1 MRVAD
6 ENILGRNAWSKSTW
20 SWLLYDWANSA
31 YAVVVLAGFFP
42 VFFKE
47 YWDTSSSAELSTFHL
62 GAMNSLASLLV
73 VISAPIIGAIAD
85 QMGRKNRLLGLFAAL
100 GMAMTGALFWVGQG
114 HWQIAS
120 FLFVV
125 SFLGFAG
132 GNIIYDSLLVD
143 IARESEMEKISAI
156 GYAFGY
162 LGSGLLFAF
171 DVIMTLN
178 PHVFGLAD
186 SAEAV
191 RYSFLS
197 VALWWG
203 VFSIP
208 IFLMP
213 GLKPGRA
220 EMTLSENIKGAFSQL
235 VQTFGEIR
243 CLREVSIFLAA
254 YWLYID
260 GVHTIIRMAVDYGLA
275 LGLGSDSLIKAL
287 LITQFVGFPAAW
299 IYGLFGQKAG
309 ARTGILIGI
318 LAYIVITVAATQLET
333 ARGFFAMA
341 VAIGLVQGGVQAL
354 SRAYYARIIPAG
366 KSSEFFGFYNMLGK
380 FAAVIGPMVVGWS
393 SVLWGSR
400 FGILSIA
407 VLLVAGGILLLMVN
421 ENRARE
427 LADKL

>member
-1 MRVAD
+1 MMQDKSEIRSKKKQPW
-6 ENILGRNAWSKSTW
+6 AWYF
-20 SWLLYDWANSA
+20 YDWANSS

-47 YWDTSSSAELSTFHL
+47 YWDTTSSAELSTFHL
-62 GAMNSLASLLV
+62 GMTNSAASLLV
-73 VISAPIIGAIAD
+73 VILAPMIGAVAD
-85 QMGRKNRLLGLFAAL
+85 QMGRKTRLLGAFAAL
-100 GMAMTGALFWVGQG
+100 GLVMTGALYWVGQG
-114 HWQIAS
+114 HWQLAS
-120 FLFVV
+120 ALFVV

-132 GNIIYDSLLVD
+132 GNIIYDSLLAD
-143 IARESEMEKISAI
+143 IASESDMERISAT

-171 DVIMTLN
+171 DVYMTLH
-178 PHVFGLAD
+178 PDLFGLSG
-186 SAEAV
+186 SAQAV
-191 RYSFLS
+191 RLSFLS

-203 VFSIP
+203 LFSIP
-208 IFLMP
+208 IMRMPSPRGAESPAQRKSLLM
-213 GLKPGRA
+213 
-220 EMTLSENIKGAFSQL
+220 NIGGAFRQL
-235 VQTFGEIR
+235 YQTFAEIR
-243 CLREVSIFLAA
+243 CLREVSLFLAA

-299 IYGLFGQKAG
+299 LYGMFGQKVG
-309 ARTGILIGI
+309 AKRGILFGI
-318 LAYIVITVAATQLET
+318 VAYILITVAATQMET

-354 SRAYYARIIPAG
+354 SRAFYTRIIPAG

-400 FGILSIA
+400 YGILSIA
-407 VLLVAGGILLLMVN
+407 VLLVAGGLLLLTVN
-421 ENRARE
+421 ESRAKE
-427 LADKL
+427 LARQL